1 MDKTRA
7 SPMSWAHYN
16 TPPSRCLPSP
26 PRPSSVQRMPPALFL
41 LPAITSLTL
50 HDVGLGRLPPPP
62 NQPAN
67 LQGLY
72 PLPRELRQLAPTL
85 RELSLLQHCCAPEEL
100 AVLSEVTPALNCL
113 QTRADSFPF
122 RAPTCHSASFPVNFK
137 ATHSIALPPC
147 SLPFTLPFLQMS
159 GLTSLSLA
167 SRPRPAPVPDALST
181 LTGLRQLKISHGLS
195 QVGYK
200 PGVTAGEHK
209 CN

>member
-1 MDKTRA
+1 
-7 SPMSWAHYN
+7 MSWAHYN